1 VTESLPDLEALMP
14 SWHLYMRSARLSP
27 RTIVTYTSGVRSFL
41 DFCERTGTPPQ
52 LTKVAAQGWVVDL
65 LDNGAQPATATTWLG
80 ALKRYGTWLEEEGEM
95 AANPLIGM
103 RTPRVDRKVTNAMT
117 DDQIKQ
123 LLSTCKG
130 NTLRDRR
137 DEAIIRLLI
146 ETGMRASE
154 LVDLQVGDVDLTRG
168 LVTVHRGKGGK
179 GRIAPFGPQTATTID
194 RYMRLRQ
201 KCAAAGNTQVFIGA
215 NIKTF
220 TYWGLAATLRRRAK
234 EAGIEGFHVHLTR
247 HTAAARWLRAGGS
260 EGGLMAVAG
269 WSNRQMIDRYTGA
282 SASERAAEE
291 ARTLGLGDL

>member
-1 VTESLPDLEALMP
+1 
-14 SWHLYMRSARLSP
+14 MRSARLSP
-27 RTIVTYTSGVRSFL
+27 RTIVTYTSGVNSFL
-41 DFCERTGTPPQ
+41 DFCKRTGTPPQ
-52 LTKVAAQGWVVDL
+52 LTKVAAQEWVVDL

-80 ALKRYGTWLEEEGEM
+80 ALKRYATWLEEEGEI

-123 LLSTCKG
+123 LLGTCKG
-130 NTLRDRR
+130 KTLRDRR
-137 DEAIIRLLI
+137 DECIIRLLI

-154 LVDLQVGDVDLTRG
+154 LVDLQIEDVDLARG
-168 LVTVHRGKGGK
+168 LVTVRRGKGGR
-179 GRIAPFGPQTATTID
+179 GRIAPFGPQTATAVD
-194 RYMRLRQ
+194 RYIRLRQ
-201 KCAAAGNTQVFIGA
+201 KCAAPSTTQLFIGA

-247 HTAAARWLRAGGS
+247 HTAATRWLRAGGS

-282 SASERAAEE
+282 SASERAADE
-291 ARTLGLGDL
+291 ARNLNLGDL